1 MLLMNACTDGCVRRI
16 KCVQGMHLY
25 LSCLFFDM
33 LSFYL
38 AVYQGRCEARDDYKE
53 DMKERELAER
63 ARSRRKEEYLS

>member
-1 MLLMNACTDGCVRRI
+1 
-16 KCVQGMHLY
+16 
-25 LSCLFFDM
+25 M